1 MARLIGCRTA
11 PAKGPRGGD
20 ADGKAYFGVMTRFFL
35 CRSTIAAALIILNG
49 CSPPADTQS
58 AQTRTAAAATRGL
71 DRRAMAAVVRQAEQL
86 PRLRALL
93 VARHGE
99 TLAEHRFRGSALDQP
114 VNIKSASK
122 SVLSALAGVAIQRGV
137 LDGTEQKIAPVLRA
151 DIPTSADPRIE
162 EIDVG
167 DLLSMRAGLGRTSG
181 PHYGAW
187 VASPNWVRHALAR
200 PFEDEPGG
208 GMIYSTGTSHLM
220 SAVLTRA
227 SGRSTYDLAQ
237 EWLAEPLG
245 IALPRWPQDP
255 QGIYFGGND
264 MLLSPRALLRLGE
277 MFRNGGVH
285 QGRRVLSAAW
295 VADSWRSRGGRSPWT
310 GYTYGLGWWIRTAGA
325 HPVYFA
331 WGYGGQMLYVV
342 PSLALT
348 VVMTSDPAARGVDG
362 HVQRLH
368 AIIDQAIV
376 PAAELG
382 AG

>member
-1 MARLIGCRTA
+1 MTGAALTPAAACGQAPGTA
-11 PAKGPRGGD
+11 P
-20 ADGKAYFGVMTRFFL
+20 
-35 CRSTIAAALIILNG
+35 
-49 CSPPADTQS
+49 PAP
-58 AQTRTAAAATRGL
+58 ARATRGF
-71 DRRAMAAVVRQAEQL
+71 DRARLAAAERDLAALPQL
-86 PRLRALL
+86 RSLIVAREGDVAVERAL
-93 VARHGE
+93 
-99 TLAEHRFRGSALDQP
+99 RGPGLDAP
-114 VNIKSASK
+114 VNIKSAAK
-122 SVLSALAGVAIQRGV
+122 TVLAAVAGAAVDRGV
-137 LDGTEQKIAPVLRA
+137 LRGLDQKIAPILGRRVPA
-151 DIPTSADPRIE
+151 AADPRVR
-162 EIDVG
+162 EITLEH
-167 DLLSMRAGLGRTSG
+167 LLSMEAGLEPTSG
-181 PHYGAW
+181 RNYGRW
-187 VASPNWVRHALAR
+187 VSSRDWLAYALTR
-200 PFEDEPGG
+200 PFVAEPGG
-208 GMIYSTGTSHLM
+208 PMLYSTGTSHIL
-220 SAVLTRA
+220 SAVLTAA
-227 SGRSTYDLAQ
+227 SGRSTLELARA
-237 EWLAEPLG
+237 WLGEPLG
-245 IALPRWPQDP
+245 ITVPPWPRDP